1 MGSQLEQNCPPV
13 RIRSGLGLSCWE
25 ERGGWQ
31 EDRWGLLGIRAES
44 ATHSLWLITDSAVE
58 GGAGWRVA
66 VLSLRPVPSP
76 WTEGERAA
84 HT

>member
-1 MGSQLEQNCPPV
+1 MAGKKTGGASWEQGQSQP
-13 RIRSGLGLSCWE
+13 
-25 ERGGWQ
+25 
-31 EDRWGLLGIRAES
+31 
-44 ATHSLWLITDSAVE
+44 HSLWLITDSAVE
-58 GGAGWRVA
+58 GGAGRRVA